1 MKLLLPQVWPNAQR
15 QEWPRVPLL
24 WVLVVPFVVQ
34 VAVAVGVA
42 AYLSH
47 RSAQQDLEQV
57 AEQLREQTAQRIHAD
72 LDLRLQRQHR
82 ALKATYQLL
91 QQNQWPMEDEAQLR
105 QLLWQQMQFSPTL
118 PPVTLGLESGLELG
132 YGKLTSPDSLAQAE
146 QLTGRSL
153 LPNTPFLI
161 HRNPLQP
168 RERYFSLVDDQG
180 LPREVVHTQSLPV
193 GDLTWYQ
200 AAQSLNRQA
209 WSPIFSTHTASQLS
223 INALLP
229 LRNAQGQFEGV
240 LNSFLLLADISKF
253 LAELEFSPTGQVFI
267 WERSGALVASS
278 RPHPPYTRD
287 AQGTIQRLYAQE
299 SDDPQLRAVAQH
311 LLEGNA
317 TFDHLPRHSH
327 KTLQVNGDVL
337 YVDAQTYRDDYGLAW
352 VLVLILPNADL
363 MANVQANQR
372 HLWLLWGSTLLAST
386 GIGWLTARL
395 IMAPLRQ
402 IAQASQSLAEGV
414 PQMLTEPT
422 AIAELAHLTDTFTQM
437 AQTIQTSQV
446 DLSQSLA
453 HLQISERRF
462 QKLFQSDVVGLLLA
476 DLEGGILEANDY
488 FLTLVGYDRPTLAA
502 GALRWDALTPP
513 EYEAQDRQLLV
524 ELVQRGWISAFE
536 KEYFHRE
543 GHRIPVLIGGVM
555 VNDSQALCLVV
566 DIRDRKRAERA
577 LKESRAFLQHITDA
591 SPNILY
597 VYDVQERRNLYVSG
611 AVQDILG
618 YSLEDIMAL
627 GSDFFSRLLPPDQ
640 LARLMHD
647 YAHLNDLAD
656 GDTRSHELR
665 IHAANGESRWIFNRY
680 TVFSRDANG
689 QVASILGSVQD
700 ITGLKQSEAETQ
712 RLKERLEFILATN
725 PAAIFTCGMDYTI
738 TFISQNIEGMVGY
751 SPAEII
757 GWEGFW
763 AIHIHPDD
771 AERVTEELAVFF
783 QQGHSVHEYRWRHRN
798 GDYRWMRN
806 ELSLVRDAEGQPQ
819 EIVGYCIEISDRK
832 QAEIQLQQTNEDL
845 RRATRLKD
853 EFLAAMSHELRT
865 PLTAILGMTEGLL
878 EEVFGPVS
886 PQQIKALETVDRSG
900 SHLLE
905 LINDIL
911 DVSKLESGQMTL
923 DLTVPVDMAALCTA
937 SLAFVQPQAQAKAIH
952 LSTQFPDALP
962 RMMVDERRMRQVL
975 INLLSNAVKFTP
987 DGGSVTLTVEVQ
999 PSKGQPDEGQTF
1011 EEPSPRKTD
1020 HPAYLCLSVSDTGIG
1035 IAEADQARV
1044 FEPFIQLDS
1053 ALNRRYEGT
1062 GLGLG
1067 LVKRLVELHGGHIT
1081 LTSALGEGSCF
1092 TVYLPYTAATVL
1104 TSAIPTNSEMMPPEP
1119 PLIGLFTADST
1130 LSGSLASYLRGKGY
1144 RVQTV
1149 PEATLTAV
1157 GAAAQAHSPALV
1169 IVDAQTTD
1177 GMALMQ
1183 SLHQTQATTSL
1194 DSTPIIVL
1202 LGPQPAPDEEGRYR
1216 SAGAQAVLPRP
1227 LRLRDLGHLVQH
1239 LARRGASLN

>member
-1 MKLLLPQVWPNAQR
+1 M
-15 QEWPRVPLL
+15 PLL

-34 VAVAVGVA
+34 VAGAVGVA
-42 AYLSH
+42 VYLSQ
-47 RSAQQDLEQV
+47 RSARQDLEQV

-72 LDLRLQRQHR
+72 LDLRLQRHHR

-91 QQNQWPMEDEAQLR
+91 QQSQWPVENEAQLR
-105 QLLWQQMQFSPTL
+105 QILWRQMQLAPTL

-132 YGKLTSPDSLAQAE
+132 YGKLTSPISLAQAE

-161 HRNPLQP
+161 HRNPLHLS
-168 RERYFSLVDDQG
+168 ERYFSLVDDRG
-180 LPREVVHTQSLPV
+180 LPQEVAYTQSLPLSE
-193 GDLTWYQ
+193 LTWYR
-200 AAQSLNRQA
+200 AAQSLPRQA
-209 WSPIFSTHTASQLS
+209 WSPIFSTHTTSQLS

-229 LRNAQGQFEGV
+229 LRDDQGQFEGV

-253 LAELEFSPTGQVFI
+253 LAELEFSPTGQAFI

-278 RPHPPYTRD
+278 APDPPYSRD

-299 SDDPQLRAVAQH
+299 SDDPHLRAVAQH
-311 LLEGNA
+311 LLQGNA

-327 KTLQVNGDVL
+327 ATLQVNRDVL
-337 YVDAQTYRDDYGLAW
+337 YVDAQTYRDSYGLDW

-372 HLWLLWGSTLLAST
+372 SLWLLWGGTLLAST
-386 GIGWLTARL
+386 GLGWLTARL

-402 IAQASQSLAEGV
+402 IAQASQGLAEGL
-414 PQMLTEPT
+414 PQVLTEPT
-422 AIAELAHLTDTFTQM
+422 AIAELAHLTDTFNRM
-437 AQTIQTSQV
+437 AQTIQTSQA
-446 DLSQSLA
+446 DLNQSLA
-453 HLQISERRF
+453 HLQTSESRF
-462 QKLFQSDVVGLLLA
+462 RKLLQSDVVGLLLT
-476 DLEGGILEANDY
+476 DLEGSILEANDY
-488 FLTLVGYDRPTLAA
+488 FLTLVGYDRQALEA

-513 EYEAQDRQLLV
+513 EYAEQDRRLAV
-524 ELVQRGWISAFE
+524 ELAQQGWISAFE

-543 GHRIPVLIGGVM
+543 GHRIPILIGGVM
-555 VNDSQALCLVV
+555 VNERETLCLAV

-597 VYDVQERRNLYVSG
+597 VYGIKERRNLYVSG

-618 YSLEDIMAL
+618 YSIEDVLAMGA
-627 GSDFFSRLLPPDQ
+627 DFFSRLLPPDQ
-640 LARLMHD
+640 LARLIDD

-656 GDTRSHELR
+656 GETRSNELR
-665 IHAANGESRWIFNRY
+665 ICDAQGEPRWVFNRY
-680 TVFSRDANG
+680 TVFSRDADG
-689 QVASILGSVQD
+689 RVASILGSVQD
-700 ITGLKQSEAETQ
+700 ITVLKQSEAETQ
-712 RLKERLEFILATN
+712 QLKDRLEFILATN
-725 PAAIFTCGMDYTI
+725 PAAIFACSMDYTI

-751 SPAEII
+751 SPAEIV

-798 GDYRWMRN
+798 GQYRWMRN
-806 ELSLVRDAEGQPQ
+806 ELSLVRDAQGQPQ

-886 PQQIKALETVDRSG
+886 PQQVQALETVDRSG
-900 SHLLE
+900 SHLLA

-923 DLTVPVDMAALCTA
+923 DLTIPVDMVALCTA

-952 LSTQFPDALP
+952 LSTQLPAALP
-962 RMMVDERRMRQVL
+962 RMTVDERRIRQVL

-987 DGGSVTLTVEVQ
+987 EGGSITLTMAVQ
-999 PSKGQPDEGQTF
+999 PREGQPSEGQATQ
-1011 EEPSPRKTD
+1011 ESDP
-1020 HPAYLCLSVSDTGIG
+1020 PAYLCLSVSDTGIG

-1044 FEPFIQLDS
+1044 FDPFIQLDS

-1067 LVKRLVELHGGHIT
+1067 LVKRLVELHGGHIV
-1081 LTSALGEGSCF
+1081 LTSALGKGSCF
-1092 TVYLPYTAATVL
+1092 TVYLPYAVAADL
-1104 TSAIPTNSEMMPPEP
+1104 ASASPTHPETRPPAS
-1119 PLIGLFTADST
+1119 PLIWLITADAVLPSS
-1130 LSGSLASYLRGKGY
+1130 LSSYLRGKGY
-1144 RVQTV
+1144 RVEV
-1149 PEATLTAV
+1149 ISEADLLATPQNLP
-1157 GAAAQAHSPALV
+1157 PALV
-1169 IVDAQTTD
+1169 MVD
-1177 GMALMQ
+1177 
-1183 SLHQTQATTSL
+1183 TQATDGVVLIQTLTQTLGQLFSHTRSA
-1194 DSTPIIVL
+1194 DEGDIIPIVAL
-1202 LGPQPAPDEEGRYR
+1202 LGPQASPEEANRYLA
-1216 SAGAQAVLPRP
+1216 AGAQATLPRP
-1227 LRLRDLGHLVQH
+1227 LRLRDVGHLVQH
-1239 LARRGASLN
+1239 LVRERASLT